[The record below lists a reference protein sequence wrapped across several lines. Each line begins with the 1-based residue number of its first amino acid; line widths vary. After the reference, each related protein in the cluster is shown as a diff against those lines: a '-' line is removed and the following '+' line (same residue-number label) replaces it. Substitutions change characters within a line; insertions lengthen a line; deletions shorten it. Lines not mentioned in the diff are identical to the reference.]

1 MRYILQ
7 RHTRNSEITLIE
19 RGSIIAYI
27 RNFGFDNEKKFFKDK
42 LMSEKKKKKNGEDG
56 RFMSYRY
63 GEEAREVSQSK
74 ERQKLGWG
82 QKMSYGR

>member
-1 MRYILQ
+1 MLQ
-7 RHTRNSEITLIE
+7 IPTRNSEVTPTE
-19 RGSIIAYI
+19 RGSIITYR
-27 RNFGFDNEKKFFKDK
+27 RNFEFDNEKKIFWRKINVWKEKEGNGKD
-42 LMSEKKKKKNGEDG
+42 S
-56 RFMSYRY
+56 RFLSYRH

>member
-7 RHTRNSEITLIE
+7 RPTWNTEVYLIE
-19 RGSIIAYI
+19 RGSIITYI

-56 RFMSYRY
+56 RFMSYRHV
-63 GEEAREVSQSK
+63 E
-74 ERQKLGWG
+74 
-82 QKMSYGR
+82 

>member
-19 RGSIIAYI
+19 RGSIITYI

-56 RFMSYRY
+56 RFMSYRHV
-63 GEEAREVSQSK
+63 EQAQEVSQSK